1 MKRSLIVGAG
11 LCAVLISATAC
22 SSEGIYA
29 VPLPGGPDVGSDPM
43 HLTIQFDDV
52 LDLVPQSAVKVDG
65 VPVGRVDDVSVG
77 PDGWTADVGIIL
89 DSSVDLPANAIAAVE
104 QTNLLGEKFIQLS
117 APPSGPDSAKL
128 AVGDL
133 IPLDRIRHATE
144 IEQVLGALSL
154 LLNGGGVGQLQPI
167 VEELGAAFDGREGKT
182 RRLLEQAN
190 TLIGGLN
197 EQRDDITRALDGLDV
212 LSTRVNDQNE
222 KIGKILE
229 ELPVATQVLNEQR
242 PQLTQM
248 LAQVDRLGTVGTD
261 VLTQSKDD
269 LIADLQALRPTL
281 QALAD
286 SGDDFVGALPFLPTF
301 PFPDGVEKIAQGGS
315 VNLFLSVDLQIGNTL
330 SGLGVGQGEPEYRQ
344 PKFGNPKPVVDP
356 SNPYYNGN
364 GPRPGWP
371 TVSLLPIAPILPQV
385 PVVAGLPATTAG
397 DPATPAPAANPLN
410 PIQGMLEQ
418 FGIGG
423 DGQ

>member
-1 MKRSLIVGAG
+1 MKRILITGAG
-11 LCAVLISATAC
+11 LCTVLLGASAC

-29 VPLPGGPDVGSDPM
+29 VPLPGGPNVGSDPM
-43 HLTIQFDDV
+43 SLTVQFDDV

-65 VPVGRVDDVSVG
+65 VPVGRIEKVKIG
-77 PDGWTADVGIIL
+77 PDGWTADVEIL
-89 DSSVDLPANAIAAVE
+89 VDSVVDLPANAIAAVE
-104 QTNLLGEKFIQLS
+104 QTNLLGEKFIALA
-117 APPSGPDSAKL
+117 APPTGADTTAKL
-128 AVGDL
+128 ADGDL
-133 IPLDRIRHATE
+133 IPLDRTTHATE
-144 IEQVLGALSL
+144 IEQVFGAMSL

-182 RRLLEQAN
+182 RSLLEQAN
-190 TLIGGLN
+190 MLIAGLN

-212 LSTRVNDQNE
+212 LSSRVGEQTE
-222 KIGKILE
+222 KINKILE

-248 LAQVDRLGTVGTD
+248 LTQVDRLGTVGTD
-261 VLTQSKDD
+261 VLTQSKND

-281 QALAD
+281 QALAAA
-286 SGDDFVGALPFLPTF
+286 GDDFVGALSFLPTF
-301 PFPDGVEKIAQGGS
+301 PFPDGVEKITQGGS
-315 VNLFLSVDLQIGNTL
+315 VNLFLSVDLQIGQTL
-330 SGLGVGQGEPEYRQ
+330 SGLGVGQGDPEYRQ

-371 TVSLLPIAPILPQV
+371 TVSLLPIAPILPQL
-385 PVVAGLPATTAG
+385 PVAGVIPA
-397 DPATPAPAANPLN
+397 APAGQPLAPAVDGPLN
-410 PIQGMLEQ
+410 PIAGMLEQ

-423 DGQ
+423 GQ

>member
-1 MKRSLIVGAG
+1 MKRTVIAGAG
-11 LCAVLISATAC
+11 LVVLLGASAC

-29 VPLPGGPDVGSDPM
+29 VPLPGGPDVGSNPM
-43 HLTIQFDDV
+43 NLTIEFDDV

-65 VPVGRVDDVSVG
+65 VPVGRVEKIGVG
-77 PDGWTADVGIIL
+77 PDGWTADVRIIL
-89 DSSVDLPANAIAAVE
+89 DSSVDLPANAVAAVE

-117 APPSGPDSAKL
+117 APPSGADTTAQLSD
-128 AVGDL
+128 GDL
-133 IPLDRIRHATE
+133 IPLDRTRHATE

-167 VEELGAAFDGREGKT
+167 VKELGAAFDGREGTT
-182 RRLLEQAN
+182 RSLLEQAN

-212 LSTRVNDQNE
+212 LSSRVNEQNE
-222 KIGKILE
+222 KIAKVLD
-229 ELPVATQVLNEQR
+229 ELPVAISVLNEQR

-281 QALAD
+281 QALAA
-286 SGDDFVGALPFLPTF
+286 SGDDLVGALPLLPTF
-301 PFPDGVEKIAQGGS
+301 PFPDGVEKITQGGS
-315 VNLFLSVDLQIGNTL
+315 VNLFLAVDLQIGNTL
-330 SGLGVGQGEPEYRQ
+330 SGLGVGQGDPEYRQ
-344 PKFGNPKPVVDP
+344 PKFGDPKPVVDP

-371 TVSLLPIAPILPQV
+371 TVSLLPIAPILPQ
-385 PVVAGLPATTAG
+385 LPM
-397 DPATPAPAANPLN
+397 APAAGAPLN
-410 PIQGMLEQ
+410 PIQGMLDQ

-423 DGQ
+423 GQ

>member
-1 MKRSLIVGAG
+1 MKRTVIAGAG
-11 LCAVLISATAC
+11 LVVLLGASAC

-29 VPLPGGPDVGSDPM
+29 VPLPGGPDVGSNPM
-43 HLTIQFDDV
+43 NLTIEFDDV

-65 VPVGRVDDVSVG
+65 VPVGRVEKIGVG

-89 DSSVDLPANAIAAVE
+89 DSSVDLPANAVAAVE

-117 APPSGPDSAKL
+117 APPSGADTTAQLSD
-128 AVGDL
+128 GDL
-133 IPLDRIRHATE
+133 IPLDRTRHATE

-167 VEELGAAFDGREGKT
+167 VKELGAAFDGREGTT
-182 RRLLEQAN
+182 RSLLEQAN

-197 EQRDDITRALDGLDV
+197 EQREDITRALDGLDV
-212 LSTRVNDQNE
+212 LSSRVNEQNE
-222 KIGKILE
+222 KIAKVLD
-229 ELPVATQVLNEQR
+229 ELPVAISVLNEQR

-261 VLTQSKDD
+261 ILTQSKDD

-281 QALAD
+281 QALAA
-286 SGDDFVGALPFLPTF
+286 SGDDLVGALPLLPTF
-301 PFPDGVEKIAQGGS
+301 PFPDGVEKITQGGS
-315 VNLFLSVDLQIGNTL
+315 VNLFLAVDLQIGNTL
-330 SGLGVGQGEPEYRQ
+330 SGLGVGQGDPEYRQ
-344 PKFGNPKPVVDP
+344 PKFGDPKPVVDP

-371 TVSLLPIAPILPQV
+371 TVSLLPIAPILPQ
-385 PVVAGLPATTAG
+385 LPM
-397 DPATPAPAANPLN
+397 APAVGAPLN
-410 PIQGMLEQ
+410 PIQGMLDQ

-423 DGQ
+423 GQ

>member
-1 MKRSLIVGAG
+1 MKRTLIVGAG
-11 LCAVLISATAC
+11 LCAVLLGATAC

-43 HLTIQFDDV
+43 NVTIQFDDV

-65 VPVGRVDDVSVG
+65 VPVGRVEKVTVG
-77 PDGWTADVGIIL
+77 PDGWTADVKIIL
-89 DSSVDLPANAIAAVE
+89 DSSVELPANAVAAVE

-117 APPSGPDSAKL
+117 APPSGADTTAKL
-128 AVGDL
+128 ANGDL
-133 IPLDRIRHATE
+133 ITLDRTRHATE

-167 VEELGAAFDGREGKT
+167 VQELGAAFDGREGKT
-182 RRLLEQAN
+182 RSLLEQAN

-197 EQRDDITRALDGLDV
+197 EQRDDITRALDGLDI

-222 KIGKILE
+222 KISKILE

-248 LAQVDRLGTVGTD
+248 LTQVDRLGTVGTD
-261 VLTQSKDD
+261 VLTASKND

-301 PFPDGVEKIAQGGS
+301 PFPDGVEKITQGGS
-315 VNLFLSVDLQIGNTL
+315 VNLFLVVDLQIGNTL
-330 SGLGVGQGEPEYRQ
+330 SGLGVGQGDPEYRQ
-344 PKFGNPKPVVDP
+344 PKFGDPKPVVDP

-371 TVSLLPIAPILPQV
+371 TVSLLPIAPILPQL
-385 PVVAGLPATTAG
+385 PVVAALPVAPTG
-397 DPATPAPAANPLN
+397 DAVAPAANGPLN
-410 PIQGMLEQ
+410 PIQGMLDQ

-423 DGQ
+423 GQ

>member
-1 MKRSLIVGAG
+1 MKRTVIAGAG
-11 LCAVLISATAC
+11 LVVLLGASAC

-29 VPLPGGPDVGSDPM
+29 VPLPGGPDVGSNPM
-43 HLTIQFDDV
+43 NLTIEFDDV

-65 VPVGRVDDVSVG
+65 VPVGRVEKIGVG
-77 PDGWTADVGIIL
+77 PDGWTADVRIIL
-89 DSSVDLPANAIAAVE
+89 DSSVDLPANAVAAVE

-117 APPSGPDSAKL
+117 APPSGADTTAQLSD
-128 AVGDL
+128 GDL
-133 IPLDRIRHATE
+133 IPLDRTRHATE

-167 VEELGAAFDGREGKT
+167 VKELGAAFDGREGTT
-182 RRLLEQAN
+182 RSLLEQAN

-197 EQRDDITRALDGLDV
+197 EQREDITRALDGLDV
-212 LSTRVNDQNE
+212 LSSRVNEQNE
-222 KIGKILE
+222 KIAKVLD
-229 ELPVATQVLNEQR
+229 ELPVAISVLNEQR

-281 QALAD
+281 QALAA
-286 SGDDFVGALPFLPTF
+286 SGDDLVGALPLLPTF
-301 PFPDGVEKIAQGGS
+301 PFPDGVEKITQGGS
-315 VNLFLSVDLQIGNTL
+315 VNLFLAVDLQIGNTL
-330 SGLGVGQGEPEYRQ
+330 SGLGVGQGDPEYRQ
-344 PKFGNPKPVVDP
+344 PKFGDPKPVVDP

-371 TVSLLPIAPILPQV
+371 TVSLLPIAPILPQ
-385 PVVAGLPATTAG
+385 LPM
-397 DPATPAPAANPLN
+397 APAVGAPLN
-410 PIQGMLEQ
+410 PIQGMLDQ

-423 DGQ
+423 GQ

>member
-1 MKRSLIVGAG
+1 VKRTVIAGAG
-11 LCAVLISATAC
+11 LVVLLGASAC

-29 VPLPGGPDVGSDPM
+29 VPLPGGPDVGSNPM
-43 HLTIQFDDV
+43 NLTIEFDDV

-65 VPVGRVDDVSVG
+65 VPVGRVEKIGVG
-77 PDGWTADVGIIL
+77 PDGWTADVRIIL
-89 DSSVDLPANAIAAVE
+89 DSSVDLPANAVAAVE

-117 APPSGPDSAKL
+117 APPSGADTTAQLSD
-128 AVGDL
+128 GDL
-133 IPLDRIRHATE
+133 IPLDRTRHATE

-167 VEELGAAFDGREGKT
+167 VKELGAAFDGREGTT
-182 RRLLEQAN
+182 RSLLEQAN

-197 EQRDDITRALDGLDV
+197 EQREDITRALDGLDV
-212 LSTRVNDQNE
+212 LSSRVNEQNE
-222 KIGKILE
+222 KIAKVLD
-229 ELPVATQVLNEQR
+229 ELPVAISVLNEQR

-281 QALAD
+281 QALAA
-286 SGDDFVGALPFLPTF
+286 SGDDLVGALPLLPTF
-301 PFPDGVEKIAQGGS
+301 PFPDGVEKITQGGS
-315 VNLFLSVDLQIGNTL
+315 VNLFLAVDLQIGNTL
-330 SGLGVGQGEPEYRQ
+330 SGLGVGQGDPEYRQ
-344 PKFGNPKPVVDP
+344 PKFGDPKPVVDP

-371 TVSLLPIAPILPQV
+371 TVSLLPIAPILPQ
-385 PVVAGLPATTAG
+385 LPM
-397 DPATPAPAANPLN
+397 APAVGAPLN
-410 PIQGMLEQ
+410 PIQGMLDQ

-423 DGQ
+423 GQ

>member
-1 MKRSLIVGAG
+1 MKRTVIAGAG
-11 LCAVLISATAC
+11 LVVLLGASAC

-29 VPLPGGPDVGSDPM
+29 VPLPGGPDVGSNPM
-43 HLTIQFDDV
+43 NLTIEFDDV

-65 VPVGRVDDVSVG
+65 VPVGRVEKIGVG

-89 DSSVDLPANAIAAVE
+89 DSSVDLPANAVAAVE

-117 APPSGPDSAKL
+117 APPSGADTTAQLSD
-128 AVGDL
+128 GDL
-133 IPLDRIRHATE
+133 IPLDRTRHATE

-167 VEELGAAFDGREGKT
+167 VKELGAAFDGREGTT
-182 RRLLEQAN
+182 RSLLEQAN

-197 EQRDDITRALDGLDV
+197 EQREDITRALDGLDV
-212 LSTRVNDQNE
+212 LSSRVNEQNE
-222 KIGKILE
+222 KIAKVLD
-229 ELPVATQVLNEQR
+229 ELPVAISVLNEQR

-281 QALAD
+281 QALAA
-286 SGDDFVGALPFLPTF
+286 SGDDLVGALPLLPTF
-301 PFPDGVEKIAQGGS
+301 PFPDGVEKITQGGS
-315 VNLFLSVDLQIGNTL
+315 VNLFLAVDLQIGNTL
-330 SGLGVGQGEPEYRQ
+330 SGLGVGQGDPEYRQ
-344 PKFGNPKPVVDP
+344 PKFGDPKPVVDP

-371 TVSLLPIAPILPQV
+371 TVSLLPIAPILPQ
-385 PVVAGLPATTAG
+385 LPM
-397 DPATPAPAANPLN
+397 APAAGAPLN
-410 PIQGMLEQ
+410 PIQGMLDQ

-423 DGQ
+423 GQ